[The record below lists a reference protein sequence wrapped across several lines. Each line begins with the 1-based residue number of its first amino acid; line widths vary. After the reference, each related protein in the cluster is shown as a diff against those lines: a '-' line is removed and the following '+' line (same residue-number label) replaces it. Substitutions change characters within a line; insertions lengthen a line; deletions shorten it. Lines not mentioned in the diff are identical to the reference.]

1 MYYMLGDTKRGVNM
15 SMGLDKL
22 PMVKEV
28 EGVSSLV

>member
-28 EGVSSLV
+28 SSLL